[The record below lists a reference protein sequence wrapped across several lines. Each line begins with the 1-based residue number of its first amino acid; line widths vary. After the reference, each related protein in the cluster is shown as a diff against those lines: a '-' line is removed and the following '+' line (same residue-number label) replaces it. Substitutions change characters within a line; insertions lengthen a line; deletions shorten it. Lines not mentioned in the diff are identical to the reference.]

1 MRIREI
7 VARRAEMASWA
18 GEGWELGEEGVVG
31 VVGEVRW
38 RLRIEV
44 VVGVA
49 PTAGMGLVDFVLL
62 HSVWAVERG
71 LRGYEGLLRRLTE
84 HKRMRRRNSP

>member
-1 MRIREI
+1 VRIREI

-31 VVGEVRW
+31 EVRR

-62 HSVWAVERG
+62 HSVWAVEKG

-84 HKRMRRRNSP
+84 HKRMRRRYSP